1 MIRSRKFNN
10 YKWHYEDN
18 ADKYINI
25 LNENLE
31 ESILKIDV
39 NKIKHIATKTKKF
52 FQNCKNRDSG
62 MAQSPDIN
70 PR

>member
-1 MIRSRKFNN
+1 MEKTKWILEKVVRVSPTVTYGGLAMIRSRKFNN

-31 ESILKIDV
+31 ESILKIDL
-39 NKIKHIATKTKKF
+39 NEAWTST
-52 FQNCKNRDSG
+52 R
-62 MAQSPDIN
+62 
-70 PR
+70 